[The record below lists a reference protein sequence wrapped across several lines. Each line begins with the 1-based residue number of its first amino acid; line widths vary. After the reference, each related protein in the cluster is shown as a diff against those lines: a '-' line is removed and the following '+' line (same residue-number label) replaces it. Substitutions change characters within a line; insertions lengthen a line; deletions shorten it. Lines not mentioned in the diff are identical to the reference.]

1 MKHTALRT
9 TLTATFTAVA
19 AAVLLVACGGGGG
32 GDSPTATASTP
43 ADTGA
48 VVSTALHL
56 SGTVTGF
63 GSVII
68 DGQKFDDSAANVKI
82 DTNPAAPDSA
92 TLSDLKLGMQ
102 VEGTVSNGTL
112 TDVVVRASARGTVG
126 LVNLALGTFTVFQQ
140 TVTVVTTGATPT
152 VFDGLSGLS
161 ALAVGDVVEV
171 HGTVDA
177 NKQIVATRVERKATG
192 DLASGVRI
200 GGVLVTLDAAAKT
213 FKLGDLTVN
222 YASATLLPA
231 GTTLAVG
238 QVIAVYADKA
248 PTAGS
253 DLVAKTVK
261 VAGTEEGGSVG
272 VGGPVMA
279 YTSLSDFTVAG
290 VRVDASAAVF
300 ETGSAA
306 DLKLGVS
313 VAVEGKITAGVLK
326 ASKAR
331 VLKTSVDVKASLA
344 GAVTDFVNNTSFKVR
359 GAPVDASAAAYT
371 GGTASDLGNGANV
384 KVTGKIVGEMLK
396 ADTVEFTSLPP
407 TGAITLK
414 GEIRDLDAKTGSF
427 HFLGVN
433 LQLAANLVISG
444 GTTADLA
451 NGKRVEITGTALAPP
466 AAAPG
471 GATATATPT
480 LSVTKLSFLGE
491 LAPQVSVLGG
501 RVDGLTAAGFKLP
514 GVTINLTPNTSFSG
528 GVLADLGNGVQ
539 VLVTGT
545 WNAQLQAVVA
555 SSVEIRKPEDKPAG
569 VAVAGAVSDFVS
581 KSAFRIGQQKVDAS
595 SAVYTNGTEADLAN
609 GRAVEGSGVL
619 AGPEGARYVLLSKL
633 RFLK

>member
-1 MKHTALRT
+1 MKNSPLRT

-32 GDSPTATASTP
+32 GDGTAAMASTP
-43 ADTGA
+43 ADAGTA
-48 VVSTALHL
+48 VSTALHL

-126 LVNLALGTFTVFQQ
+126 LVNLTLGTFTVLQQ
-140 TVTVVTTGATPT
+140 TVSVATTGATPT
-152 VFDGLSGLS
+152 VFEGLSGLA

-192 DLASGVRI
+192 DLASGIRI
-200 GGVLVTLDAAAKT
+200 GGVLVTLDATAKT

-222 YASATLLPA
+222 YASATLLPT
-231 GTTLAVG
+231 GTTLAAG
-238 QVIAVYADKA
+238 QLIAVYADKA

-253 DLVAKTVK
+253 ALVAKAVK
-261 VAGTEEGGSVG
+261 VASADEGSSFG
-272 VGGPVMA
+272 VGGPIMA
-279 YTSLSDFTVAG
+279 YTGLADFTVAG
-290 VRVDASAAVF
+290 VHVDASAAVF

-331 VLKTSVDVKASLA
+331 VLKTAVDVKASLA

-359 GAPVDASAAAYT
+359 GAPVDASAAVYT

-384 KVTGKIVGEMLK
+384 KVTGKIAGEMLK
-396 ADTVEFTSLPP
+396 ADTVEFTSPP
-407 TGAITLK
+407 ATGAITLK
-414 GEIRDLDAKTGSF
+414 GEIRDLDAKTGNF

-433 LQLAANLVISG
+433 LQLAANVVLSG

-451 NGKRVEITGTALAPP
+451 NGKRVEITGTALVAPST
-466 AAAPG
+466 AASG
-471 GATATATPT
+471 ATPT
-480 LSVTKLSFLGE
+480 LSVTKLTFLGE
-491 LAPQVSVLGG
+491 LTPQVSVLSG

-514 GVTINLTPNTSFSG
+514 GVTISLTANTSYTG

-545 WNAQLQAVVA
+545 WNAQLQAIVA
-555 SSVEIRKPEDKPAG
+555 SSIEIRKPENQPAG
-569 VAVAGAVSDFVS
+569 VSVSGAVSDFVS

-595 SAVYTNGTEADLAN
+595 SAVYTDGTAADLAN

-619 AGPEGARYVLLSKL
+619 AGAEGARYVLLNKL